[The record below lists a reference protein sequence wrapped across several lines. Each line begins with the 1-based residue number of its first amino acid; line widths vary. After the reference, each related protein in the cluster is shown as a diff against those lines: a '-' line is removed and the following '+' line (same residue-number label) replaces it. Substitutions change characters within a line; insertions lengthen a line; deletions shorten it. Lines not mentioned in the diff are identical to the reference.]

1 MSADLEDRI
10 ADLEIR
16 LTHQESSLDNLTRA
30 SVRQE
35 RVFEEMLA
43 QLEQVK
49 AVLTQM
55 SEAGDRVNTSNDEPP
70 PPHY

>member
-1 MSADLEDRI
+1 MSRNIEDRI

-16 LTHQESSLDNLTRA
+16 LTHQESSLDNLTKA

-35 RVFEEMLA
+35 RAFEELLV
-43 QLEQVK
+43 QLEQIKSALGEISQGGEQVS
-49 AVLTQM
+49 TP
-55 SEAGDRVNTSNDEPP
+55 GDDPP